1 MTKKLARIH
10 RLLTANRVPH
20 LVVPSADPQQEDDQ
34 IVISPM
40 VHIQVGNG
48 YMAIV
53 TELEDGTF
61 SFQET
66 SERRLLAD
74 LLPVQL

>member
-1 MTKKLARIH
+1 MLQ
-10 RLLTANRVPH
+10 ANRVPH
-20 LVVPSADPQQEDDQ
+20 LVSPAADPQQEDDQ
-34 IVISPM
+34 ITISPM

-53 TELEDGTF
+53 TEHEDGTF

-66 SERRLLAD
+66 SERRLLVD